1 MADATALAGKSALV
15 TGGAGGIGSACARS
29 LLRDGAAVMLMGRS
43 IETLERTR
51 ARLVAAHPG
60 GRVEIHAGDGRRE
73 ADVQAALDAAHA
85 MQARLDIVVTTVGYG
100 RTLKSLRKLTV
111 EEFRDSLDYNL
122 VSVFIAV
129 RHAIPLMTDGGS
141 IVCISSSAP
150 ISIPLLQTPYST
162 ALAKGGLETF
172 VRSAAK
178 ELARARIR
186 VNAVRPGLI
195 HSGGGAELILADE
208 KLRERIARDD
218 LCSTGLASLGTGGR
232 RGGPVSGRPGIRL
245 HDLARVSPWM
255 AGWNSAPRM
264 PGRG

>member
-15 TGGAGGIGSACARS
+15 TGGAGGIGSACARA
-29 LLRDGAAVMLMGRS
+29 LLSDGAAVMLMGRS
-43 IETLERTR
+43 VEALERTR
-51 ARLVAAHPG
+51 AGLIAAHPG
-60 GRVEIHAGDGRRE
+60 GQVEFLVGDGRRE
-73 ADVQAALDAAHA
+73 ADVQAALNAAHA
-85 MQARLDIVVTTVGYG
+85 MRARLDIVVTTVGYG

-111 EEFRDSLDYNL
+111 AEFRDALDYNL

-162 ALAKGGLETF
+162 AKGGLETF

-186 VNAVRPGLI
+186 VNAVRPGLT

-208 KLRERIARDD
+208 KLKERTLAMIPFNRAGEPDEVAAAVRY
-218 LCSTGLASLGTGGR
+218 LAGPESGYTTGQSFAVDGGLELGATNAGR
-232 RGGPVSGRPGIRL
+232 
-245 HDLARVSPWM
+245 
-255 AGWNSAPRM
+255 
-264 PGRG
+264 

>member
-1 MADATALAGKSALV
+1 MTSEAALMGKTALV

-29 LLRDGAAVMLMGRS
+29 LLRDGAAIMLMGRS
-43 IETLERTR
+43 VEALER
-51 ARLVAAHPG
+51 AQADLIAGNPG
-60 GRVEIHAGDGRRE
+60 GHVEICAGDGRRE
-73 ADVQAALDAAHA
+73 VDVIAALNAAHA

-111 EEFRDSLDYNL
+111 AEFRDSLDYNL

-162 ALAKGGLETF
+162 AKGGLETF

-186 VNAVRPGLI
+186 VNAVRPGLT
-195 HSGGGAELILADE
+195 HSGGGAELILANE
-208 KLRERIARDD
+208 KLRERTLAMIPFNRAGEPDEVAAAVRY
-218 LCSTGLASLGTGGR
+218 LAGPESGYTTGQSFAVDGGLELG
-232 RGGPVSGRPGIRL
+232 S
-245 HDLARVSPWM
+245 S
-255 AGWNSAPRM
+255 N